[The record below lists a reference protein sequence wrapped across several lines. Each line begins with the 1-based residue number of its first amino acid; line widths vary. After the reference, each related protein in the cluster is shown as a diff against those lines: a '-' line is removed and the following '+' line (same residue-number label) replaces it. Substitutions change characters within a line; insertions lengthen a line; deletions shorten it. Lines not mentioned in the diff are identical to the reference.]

1 MSVEV
6 EEDLL
11 RAGEIPSGASV
22 LHVIA
27 KRLGRLLD
35 SNQTKQLSRV
45 AGLSIPEWRVLYILA
60 VRGPMPQRDLI
71 GLTIMDQPQAS
82 RVTKTMAA
90 KGLISLERD
99 KEDLRRWNCTITE
112 LGSER
117 FNQAEPIMVAR
128 KKHLDSAISEDELRH
143 FISLANRIAKRAQSG
158 VPSRDAGANLE
169 G

>member
-45 AGLSIPEWRVLYILA
+45 AGLSIPEWRVLSA
-60 VRGPMPQRDLI
+60 
-71 GLTIMDQPQAS
+71 
-82 RVTKTMAA
+82 
-90 KGLISLERD
+90 SLELSVQF
-99 KEDLRRWNCTITE
+99 LRGE
-112 LGSER
+112 LFPQTWLR
-117 FNQAEPIMVAR
+117 QFN
-128 KKHLDSAISEDELRH
+128 S
-143 FISLANRIAKRAQSG
+143 
-158 VPSRDAGANLE
+158 
-169 G
+169 